1 MFYFTAEEEDM
12 LVKQQEGS
20 LLARQKM
27 FVQLRQDL
35 ERVSILSPKPISSR
49 PFCWGKR
56 PIYWCVIPNS
66 CKIFSRLNS
75 RPSSLIEITKKFTLS
90 T

>member
-1 MFYFTAEEEDM
+1 M

-35 ERVSILSPKPISSR
+35 ERVSILRSRSINVTPRSPLLQSVRHNILALWLDHT
-49 PFCWGKR
+49 C
-56 PIYWCVIPNS
+56 NS
-66 CKIFSRLNS
+66 
-75 RPSSLIEITKKFTLS
+75 
-90 T
+90 

>member
-1 MFYFTAEEEDM
+1 MFYCSAEEEDM

-35 ERVSILSPKPISSR
+35 ERVSINLNQYLVGLFVGERGQYIGVLYPI
-49 PFCWGKR
+49 
-56 PIYWCVIPNS
+56 VV
-66 CKIFSRLNS
+66 
-75 RPSSLIEITKKFTLS
+75 KFAAD
-90 T
+90 

>member
-35 ERVSILSPKPISSR
+35 ERVSVILSPKPISSR
-49 PFCWGKR
+49 PFCLRKR
-56 PIYWCVIPNS
+56 PIY
-66 CKIFSRLNS
+66 
-75 RPSSLIEITKKFTLS
+75 
-90 T
+90 

>member
-1 MFYFTAEEEDM
+1 MFYCTAEEEDM

-35 ERVSILSPKPISSR
+35 ERVSINLSPKPISSR
-49 PFCWGKR
+49 PFCLGKR
-56 PIYWCVIPNS
+56 PIYWWVI
-66 CKIFSRLNS
+66 IAWGTHTE
-75 RPSSLIEITKKFTLS
+75 SLSQARITQ
-90 T
+90 

>member
-1 MFYFTAEEEDM
+1 MKKLISYKFILQLIIFFYCTAEEEDM

-35 ERVSILSPKPISSR
+35 ERVSI
-49 PFCWGKR
+49 
-56 PIYWCVIPNS
+56 N
-66 CKIFSRLNS
+66 LNQYLVGFFVGE
-75 RPSSLIEITKKFTLS
+75 RGRYTCIGVLY
-90 T
+90 

>member
-1 MFYFTAEEEDM
+1 M

-35 ERVSILSPKPISSR
+35 ERVSVNLFVWERGQYIGVLYPIVV
-49 PFCWGKR
+49 K
-56 PIYWCVIPNS
+56 
-66 CKIFSRLNS
+66 FSAD
-75 RPSSLIEITKKFTLS
+75 
-90 T
+90 